1 MMKQITDPNVD
12 WINRHASAWLENRVT
27 PTAIEALEKVYTLT
41 KKEAADDILSAGY
54 SLVAASLRA
63 EHKHPTLIQ
72 TWIQEAL
79 RLDPSNP
86 IALNL
91 SVQLDLAYKRDL
103 FTRVSFPPIRETD
116 NRTAKRKAALQYIEE
131 SNKLYIELKDALKL
145 DYQEFSSLPLMELK
159 RILEEASQ
167 VVEELI
173 SASEKYEQSL
183 TGTFYTSIHFE
194 VMMEKVKEIER
205 LQAKWESRLEPYGI
219 QKPEERTALQELESM
234 IGLHDVKTRMNQ
246 YYQFLKYQKQRKKWG
261 FQSKDVMSLNMI
273 LTGNPGTGKT
283 TIARLLARI
292 YHELGVLPRNEVLEV
307 NRSHLIGAFMGQTEE
322 NVKHYVEKAL
332 GGVLF
337 IDEAY
342 SLKRE
347 GQSGHDFGQ
356 TAIDT
361 LVSLMTSK
369 EYGGKFAVILAGYP
383 EEMRN
388 FLDSNPG
395 LRSRFPSSNHF
406 HLSDYNNEELLEI
419 AKLIA
424 FENDYIL
431 TEKAQ
436 LAVSA
441 RIEKERIDHTF
452 GNARTV
458 RDIILDAIFKKGVQT
473 GNTYDVL
480 QYSFIEQEHVSGGNL
495 DNENFVTNDL
505 DQLIGLEP
513 IKKEVTAIIAFLEV
527 QQKRKEL
534 GLPSVPL
541 QLHSVFSGNP
551 GTGKTTVAAIFSNL
565 LKNIGILKR
574 GHLVVVS
581 RADLVA
587 EYVGQTVVKTKK
599 KIREALGGVLFID
612 EAYSLFKE
620 GGQDFGKE
628 AIETLVDE
636 MTKHHE
642 NLVVIMAG
650 YPNEMEEL
658 LNSNPGLRSRF
669 KKFFS
674 FPDYSP
680 EELVQIGERF
690 CTKYAYTL
698 LPDARDWLL
707 EQLNEQVI
715 SGNGR
720 FMENLMSEVI
730 QVQAF
735 RTMREIDAENLGQN
749 LSILTK
755 EDIEKAFDKAR
766 NGDSLR

>member
-1 MMKQITDPNVD
+1 MKQTIDPNLE
-12 WINRHASAWLENRVT
+12 WIHHHVLAWTEERNIPSAMD
-27 PTAIEALEKVYTLT
+27 ALEKVYHLT
-41 KKEAADDILSAGY
+41 KSTEANDILSLGY
-54 SLVAASLRA
+54 ALVALALRA
-63 EHKHPTLIQ
+63 EQKHPTLIQ

-79 RLDPSNP
+79 RLDPTNSM
-86 IALNL
+86 A
-91 SVQLDLAYKRDL
+91 LDLSAQLEWAKKRNL
-103 FTRVSFPPIRETD
+103 FARVSFPLIRETD
-116 NRTAKRKAALQYIEE
+116 NRTAKRKAAHQLIEE
-131 SNKLYIELKDALKL
+131 SKKLYIELKDALEIH
-145 DYQEFSSLPLMELK
+145 DDQHSSLPLENL
-159 RILEEASQ
+159 RQIAEEAIQ
-167 VVEELI
+167 TVDELI
-173 SASEKYEQSL
+173 NASEKYEQSL
-183 TGTFYTSIHFE
+183 TGTFYTSVHYEEMI
-194 VMMEKVKEIER
+194 EKVKEVER
-205 LQAKWESRLEPYGI
+205 LQAMWESQLESFAD
-219 QKPEERTALQELESM
+219 QTLNDRSALQELESM

-292 YHELGVLPRNEVLEV
+292 YHELGLLPRNEVLEV

-342 SLKRE
+342 SLKRD
-347 GQSGHDFGQ
+347 GQSGQDFGQ

-406 HLSDYNNEELLEI
+406 HLSDYSNEELLEI

-431 TEKAQ
+431 TEKA
-436 LAVSA
+436 LLEVSA
-441 RIEKERIDHTF
+441 RIEKERIDDTF

-458 RDIILDAIFKKGVQT
+458 RDIILNAIFKKGVQT

-480 QYSFIEQEHVSGGNL
+480 QYSFIEREHVSC
-495 DNENFVTNDL
+495 DAMEDENTVTDEL
-505 DQLIGLEP
+505 DQLIGLNS
-513 IKKEVTAIIAFLEV
+513 IKDEVTAIMAFLEA
-527 QQKRKEL
+527 QQKRRDL

-551 GTGKTTVAAIFSNL
+551 GTGKTTVASIFSKL

-587 EYVGQTVVKTKK
+587 EYVGQTATKTKK

-650 YPNEMEEL
+650 YPLEMEEL

-669 KKFFS
+669 KKFFA
-674 FPDYSP
+674 FPDYTP
-680 EELVQIGERF
+680 EELVQIGEKF
-690 CTKYAYTL
+690 CKKYAYTI
-698 LPDARDWLL
+698 LPDAREWLL
-707 EQLNEQVI
+707 ERLNEQVI
-715 SGNGR
+715 PGNGR
-720 FMENLMSEVI
+720 FMDNLMSEAIQGQALRVI
-730 QVQAF
+730 K
-735 RTMREIDAENLGQN
+735 EIGSDTDH
-749 LSILTK
+749 LSIISK
-755 EDIEKAFDKAR
+755 EDIENAFVKAR
-766 NGDSLR
+766 NGDSIL